1 MPTYMWWLLYSSC
14 EQPCARPSAQCLM
27 ARQHLHNW
35 LGHAAAAGL
44 RRALSSR
51 GRVVADANLQGLESH
66 DERRM
71 YFNVCLQVRAF
82 ACCGPCLATR
92 VALSFVAGVGPH
104 PRRARLGKPA
114 YRPVHMLTRMQTR
127 AHVGPR
133 ICTHAHLYMPVLAAG
148 PHLAYGPAPRTLCQA
163 TVANGARSHSST

>member
-1 MPTYMWWLLYSSC
+1 MHVFLHKSQVLVWHVALAIALQQHADATGPHNTNVYVWWLLCSSR

-35 LGHAAAAGL
+35 LGHAAAAEL

-71 YFNVCLQVRAF
+71 YFNLCL
-82 ACCGPCLATR
+82 
-92 VALSFVAGVGPH
+92 
-104 PRRARLGKPA
+104 
-114 YRPVHMLTRMQTR
+114 
-127 AHVGPR
+127 
-133 ICTHAHLYMPVLAAG
+133 
-148 PHLAYGPAPRTLCQA
+148 
-163 TVANGARSHSST
+163 

>member
-1 MPTYMWWLLYSSC
+1 MSFFTIHKSWSGMLRSPYRCSSTLMQLDRTMPTYMLWLLCSSR

-35 LGHAAAAGL
+35 LGHAAAAEL

-71 YFNVCLQVRAF
+71 YFNLCL
-82 ACCGPCLATR
+82 
-92 VALSFVAGVGPH
+92 
-104 PRRARLGKPA
+104 
-114 YRPVHMLTRMQTR
+114 
-127 AHVGPR
+127 
-133 ICTHAHLYMPVLAAG
+133 
-148 PHLAYGPAPRTLCQA
+148 
-163 TVANGARSHSST
+163 

>member
-1 MPTYMWWLLYSSC
+1 MSFFTIHKSWFGMLRYPYRCSSTQKQLDRTMPTYMWWLLCSSR

-71 YFNVCLQVRAF
+71 YL
-82 ACCGPCLATR
+82 
-92 VALSFVAGVGPH
+92 
-104 PRRARLGKPA
+104 
-114 YRPVHMLTRMQTR
+114 
-127 AHVGPR
+127 
-133 ICTHAHLYMPVLAAG
+133 
-148 PHLAYGPAPRTLCQA
+148 TLCL
-163 TVANGARSHSST
+163 